1 MPLGP
6 VASASTTV
14 PTGWIRCSTRLSFCE
29 SPFSPLVTSCETMTA
44 SVIGTANASST
55 TMTSCFGV
63 LIGEECS
70 SVMGGKGVAW
80 EYSGPGGAER
90 AQWRGPPRGLTR
102 NYTAPAPGADP
113 ALDAGR
119 P

>member
-1 MPLGP
+1 
-6 VASASTTV
+6 
-14 PTGWIRCSTRLSFCE
+14 
-29 SPFSPLVTSCETMTA
+29 MTA

-55 TMTSCFGV
+55 TITSCFGV

-70 SVMGGKGVAW
+70 SVMAGKGGGVG
-80 EYSGPGGAER
+80 YSGSGRRGTGARR
-90 AQWRGPPRGLTR
+90 AAAGLTR

>member
-29 SPFSPLVTSCETMTA
+29 SPFSPLVTSCEIMTA
-44 SVIGTANASST
+44 SVIGTTNASST

-70 SVMGGKGVAW
+70 SVMAERGAW
-80 EYSGPGGAER
+80 DIRGPGGGEP
-90 AQWRGPPRGLTR
+90 AQSGPPR
-102 NYTAPAPGADP
+102 D
-113 ALDAGR
+113 
-119 P
+119 